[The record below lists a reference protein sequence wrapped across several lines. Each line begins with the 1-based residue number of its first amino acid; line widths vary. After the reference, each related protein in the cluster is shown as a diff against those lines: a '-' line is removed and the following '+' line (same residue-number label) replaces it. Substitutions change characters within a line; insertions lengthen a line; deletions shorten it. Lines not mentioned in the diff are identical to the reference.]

1 MYIYVHRGKRKTV
14 FITSNMCT
22 SIISQGK
29 VLLLDVT
36 YIYIYIYIFIYIYIQ
51 RVSGIKVTNS
61 GFNSRVHS
69 ESKRHIHKGLI
80 GNGSGVMS
88 F

>member
-36 YIYIYIYIFIYIYIQ
+36 YIYIYIYIQ